1 MYMDDWSKP
10 RVVCQGGVP
19 PHVAAQSQAV
29 GYLGQNVTL
38 SCSLR
43 AAEQP
48 MTVVQLSWERGGRAV
63 AVFNPIFGTSYP
75 TGDWGGRLLLWNRSG
90 GLWETSLSI
99 ARSRLG
105 DSGNYSCIFT
115 IFPDGTLQEQVSLTI
130 EELVEIPV
138 TRPLSLDCLD
148 PDWSTTRTWAWN
160 TSSHR
165 TVLWYRL
172 GPAGSDRELVLEV
185 QFEGSSTWCRGDLLA
200 HITGCTM
207 ELVPNG
213 TRGSR
218 RYEHPMWTPSPA
230 QAGRYRCEWTN
241 GTYLFHRTFHL
252 KVKESAQRHHRSH
265 ATTALVL
272 AVLGITI
279 ALAVLGLVIRSRR
292 GHWHS
297 GQQPI
302 RYRIDVT
309 QFRILCAWCP
319 QTRQIVYS
327 TIWVSPPLVP
337 EATEADRREEDPVYV
352 NLVHRN
358 AEQAVYS
365 EVRTGAQREG
375 DQ

>member
-1 MYMDDWSKP
+1 MA
-10 RVVCQGGVP
+10 VCFLLALCCVLRAGGVP

-252 KVKESAQRHHRSH
+252 KVKA
-265 ATTALVL
+265 
-272 AVLGITI
+272 
-279 ALAVLGLVIRSRR
+279 
-292 GHWHS
+292 

-309 QFRILCAWCP
+309 